1 MSEGLSA
8 SLPKAYDPHSVE
20 QRIYQRWL
28 EGGYFTPR
36 IDPSRK
42 PFVIIMP
49 PPNVTGSLHMGHAL
63 TATLE
68 DLMVRWHRMMG
79 EPTLWLPGVDH
90 AGIATQVVVE
100 RELAKEGL
108 TRHQLGRDA
117 FLERVWRWVH
127 KYRSRIREQHMRLGA
142 SCDWTRERFT
152 LDPGPSRAVR
162 TTFVNLYHKGLI
174 YRGERIINWC
184 VRCSTALS
192 DLEVEH
198 KQVQGELAYIRYPL
212 EDGTGFV
219 TVATTRP
226 ETMLGDTAVAVHP
239 SDTRYTGLIG
249 KRAVLPFLGRPL
261 PIIADDAIDPSF
273 GTGALK
279 VTPAHDP
286 VDWEIAQR
294 HNLPAVSILHPDGTL
309 NQEAGPFQGLERFQ
323 ARRAVLQ
330 ALRDQGL
337 LEKVQPHTL
346 ALGHCQRCGTPVEPI
361 LSLQWFVR
369 MAPLAEPAIRV
380 VEEGTLRIIP
390 EHYTKVYLNW
400 LRNIKDW
407 CISRQLW
414 WGHRIPVWYCQDCGG
429 QTCTLEDPSRCA
441 HCGSGRL
448 QQDPDVLDTWFSSGL
463 WPHSTLGWP
472 DDTADL
478 RYFYPTSV
486 METGYDILF
495 FWVARMVMLG
505 IANTGKVPFYT
516 VYLHG
521 LVRDPYGLKMA
532 KTRGNVVDPLDMVER
547 YGCDAL
553 RFALTVGVAPGSDQR
568 LSPHRLEAGRN
579 FANKIW
585 NAARLVFSTLEGATD
600 LEGWSTPRPAHLED
614 RWILSRLQG
623 VIQRVHR
630 SMEEFLFGD
639 AEQALHDFFW
649 DEFCDWYL
657 ELSKVR
663 LRRGMAPSPRP
674 VLAYTLERLLRLLH
688 PYMPFITEEVW
699 QNLRRLLPREDNA
712 PEMLIVAPWPC
723 PEPALGDPRAEESMA
738 LVLSLIRTVRNARA
752 EFRLEPRQPLEVFT
766 APGPYRPILEAE
778 QEAVCA
784 LALAQPLHLL
794 EDGQPLPSDRQ
805 CLRTA
810 VGPVPIAIRIGNL
823 VDLGKEVARLRAE
836 ADQAHLT
843 LRRLQ
848 ERLQDPHFRSR
859 APEEV
864 VEREEERLR
873 HTQARLDTLRSLL
886 AQLIGSEG

>member
-1 MSEGLSA
+1 MSQA
-8 SLPKAYDPHSVE
+8 STSPLPKAYDPKGVE

-28 EGGYFTPR
+28 QGGYFTPK
-36 IDPSRK
+36 INPTRK

-68 DLMVRWHRMMG
+68 DIMVRWHRMQG

-108 TRHQLGRDA
+108 TRHQLGREA
-117 FLERVWRWVH
+117 FVERVWEWVR
-127 KYRSRIREQHMRLGA
+127 KYRSRISEQHMRLGA

-152 LDPGPSRAVR
+152 LDPGPSKAVR
-162 TTFVNLYHKGLI
+162 TTFVSLYHKGLI

-184 VRCSTALS
+184 VRCATALS

-198 KQVQGELAYIRYPL
+198 RDVQGELTYIRYPL
-212 EDGTGFV
+212 EGETGFV
-219 TVATTRP
+219 IVATTRP
-226 ETMLGDTAVAVHP
+226 ETMFGDTAIAVHP
-239 SDTRYTGLIG
+239 EDPRYAGLVG
-249 KRAVLPFLGRPL
+249 KTALLPFLGRRL
-261 PIIADDAIDPSF
+261 PIIADEAIDPSF

-286 VDWEIAQR
+286 LDWEIAQR
-294 HNLPAVSILHPDGTL
+294 HKLPAVNILNPDGTL
-309 NQEAGPFQGLERFQ
+309 NAEAKPFQGMERFQ
-323 ARRAVLQ
+323 ARRAVVEG
-330 ALRDQGL
+330 LRNQGL
-337 LEKVQPHTL
+337 IEKAHPHTL
-346 ALGHCQRCGTPVEPI
+346 SLGHCQRCGTPVEPL

-390 EHYTKVYLNW
+390 EHYAKVYLNW

-414 WGHRIPVWYCQDCGG
+414 WGHRIPVWYCQDCGA

-441 HCGSGRL
+441 SCGSLRI

-472 DDTADL
+472 EDTEDL

-505 IANTGKVPFYT
+505 IANTGKVPFYI

-532 KTRGNVVDPLDMVER
+532 KTRGNVVDPLDMVEK

-568 LSPHRLEAGRN
+568 LSPQRLEAGRN
-579 FANKIW
+579 FANKVW
-585 NAARLVFSTLEGATD
+585 NAARFVLSAIEGAPD
-600 LEGWSTPRPAHLED
+600 LSGWSTPHPEHLQE
-614 RWILSRLQG
+614 RWILSRLQAT
-623 VIQRVHR
+623 IQRVQR
-630 SMEEFLFGD
+630 SLEEFLFGD
-639 AEQALHDFFW
+639 AEQALYDFIW

-657 ELSKVR
+657 EASKVR
-663 LRRGMAPSPRP
+663 LRRGGSPSLRHT
-674 VLAYTLERLLRLLH
+674 LAYTLERLLRLLH
-688 PYMPFITEEVW
+688 PFMPFITEEVW
-699 QNLRRLLPREDNA
+699 QELRRRLPNEDGA
-712 PEMLIVAPWPC
+712 PAMLIAAPWPR
-723 PEPALGDPRAEESMA
+723 PNPSLVDTQAEEAMS
-738 LVLSLIRTVRNARA
+738 LVVGLIRAVRNARA
-752 EFRLEPRQPLEVFT
+752 EFRLGPRQPLEVLVH
-766 APGPYRPILEAE
+766 GGVYSPILESE
-778 QEAVCA
+778 RETIQT
-784 LALAQPLHLL
+784 LSLAQPLHLL
-794 EDGQPLPSDRQ
+794 RDKEGLPTDPQ
-805 CLRTA
+805 CLSTV
-810 VGPVPIAIRIGNL
+810 VGPVAVAIRIGNL
-823 VDLGKEVARLRAE
+823 VDVEKEVARLRTE
-836 ADQAHLT
+836 ARQTQEALQ
-843 LRRLQ
+843 RLQ
-848 ERLQDPHFRSR
+848 ARLQDPAFRAK

-873 HTQARLDTLRSLL
+873 HAKARLATLQDLL
-886 AQLIGSEG
+886 AHLSPS